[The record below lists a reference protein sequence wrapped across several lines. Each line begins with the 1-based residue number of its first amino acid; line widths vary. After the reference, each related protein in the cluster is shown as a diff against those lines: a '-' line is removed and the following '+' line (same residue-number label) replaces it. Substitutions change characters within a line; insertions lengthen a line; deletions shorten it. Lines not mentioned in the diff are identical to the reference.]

1 MGENILIIEDEKKI
15 ARFLQ
20 MELEHEGYNV
30 AIEYSGDKGL
40 RRALDGNYDLII
52 LDLMLPGMDGFSVL
66 KEIRKKSSIP
76 VIILS
81 AKDEIKD
88 KVTGLDIGADDY
100 LTKPFSIE
108 ELMARIRNALRKNIK
123 ANTKKIS
130 YDGITMDLS
139 TYEVKRD
146 GVKIELTKKE
156 FDLLKYLIINAEIV
170 LTRENILENVWGY
183 NYIGETNI
191 VDVYIRY
198 LRSKID
204 EPFSNKLIQTIRGV
218 GYSLRKEKNEN

>member
-1 MGENILIIEDEKKI
+1 MVENILIIEDEKKI

-30 AIEYSGDKGL
+30 VIEYSGDKGL

-88 KVTGLDIGADDY
+88 KVMGLDIGADDY

-146 GVKIELTKKE
+146 GVKIELTKKS
-156 FDLLKYLIINAEIV
+156 LI
-170 LTRENILENVWGY
+170 
-183 NYIGETNI
+183 
-191 VDVYIRY
+191 
-198 LRSKID
+198 
-204 EPFSNKLIQTIRGV
+204 F
-218 GYSLRKEKNEN
+218 